1 MKARNV
7 AQQVISNAI
16 SEILNN
22 GERRGLTKP
31 YDLAVTILTDLDNAD
46 LQLIWQRGRSPK
58 TRVQR
63 LGNPNIKGKPGS
75 WKY

>member
-46 LQLIWQRGRSPK
+46 LQLIWQR
-58 TRVQR
+58 VQR